1 MLVIVLGEFDL
12 QVLVLTEL
20 VSDYVLDLPNLVSL
34 RLFLVP
40 YLILDHFLDVLVLLG
55 LLLELLGFLLR

>member
-12 QVLVLTEL
+12 QVLVLTEF
-20 VSDYVLDLPNLVSL
+20 VSDYVLNLPDLVSL

-40 YLILDHFLDVLVLLG
+40 DLILYHFLDVLVLLG
-55 LLLELLGFLLR
+55 LFLKLLGFLLC

>member
-12 QVLVLTEL
+12 QVLVLTQL
-20 VSDYVLDLPNLVSL
+20 VSDYVLNLPDLVSL

-40 YLILDHFLDVLVLLG
+40 DLILYHFLDVLVLLG
-55 LLLELLGFLLR
+55 LFLKLLGFLLC